1 MAGPGLREKENMS
14 AYKRGGIPPENK
26 RMDTAV
32 NGVLLVVVFAVYY
45 AGTEKM
51 VEWVKNKHWRRPD
64 ILLFRLGFGSL
75 LAKKSPPEA
84 EKSE

>member
-1 MAGPGLREKENMS
+1 ME
-14 AYKRGGIPPENK
+14 
-26 RMDTAV
+26 TAV

-64 ILLFRLGFGSL
+64 FPLLFLLRLGFGFPR
-75 LAKKSPPEA
+75 AKKSPLEA
-84 EKSE
+84 K